1 MRLLEPWNAW
11 YGLKPPYRKRTGKV
25 EYVVLHHTAGPPTQ
39 TPEAIRDY
47 HEKGRGWPHIG
58 YHYLVAYDGTIYKT
72 LPISAVPICVGEYN
86 DQSICIALVGNF
98 ARGYPPEWGRE
109 ALGWKALAELVESLE
124 RGYKD
129 SLALKLHKELRQ
141 TICPGVVTW
150 EEALS
155 RGGMPSERI
164 VALKAKAKR

>member
-1 MRLLEPWNAW
+1 MVELWRQWYPKPMWRRRKGAPSLL
-11 YGLKPPYRKRTGKV
+11 
-25 EYVVLHHTAGPPTQ
+25 VLHHTATPSVSPP
-39 TPEAIRDY
+39 ERIKEF
-47 HEKGRGWPHIG
+47 HEKGCGWPHIG

-86 DQSICIALVGNF
+86 DQSICIALVGDF
-98 ARGYPPEWGRE
+98 ARSYPPEWGRE

-129 SLALKLHKELRQ
+129 NLALKLHKELRQ

-150 EEALS
+150 KEALS

>member
-1 MRLLEPWNAW
+1 MNWIDFWREQKPVWKARL
-11 YGLKPPYRKRTGKV
+11 GKPHYI
-25 EYVVLHHTAGPPTQ
+25 VLHHTAGPVDQPPQ
-39 TPEAIRDY
+39 VIWDY
-47 HEKGRGWPHIG
+47 HVKGRGWPHGG
-58 YHYLVAYDGTIYKT
+58 YTYLVYHDGIVVKM
-72 LPISAVPICVGEYN
+72 LPVAARPICVGEYN
-86 DQSICIALVGNF
+86 DQSICIALVGDF

-129 SLALKLHKELRQ
+129 GLALKLHKELRK

-155 RGGMPSERI
+155 RGGMSPERI
-164 VALKAKAKR
+164 VALKAEAKR